1 MPSVSMKKPDISTA
15 IFLLLVCGYVFY
27 EAGSWPRLPDL
38 GDPAWI
44 PRGVATCLLVAALI
58 LLVRAWR
65 GRALML
71 PSRLEGKD
79 RSRVLW
85 VAAITLGYVVGMHY
99 LGFIVSTVP
108 YLTGFGIA
116 LGERRWMRLAFFALV
131 VPAAIYL
138 VFDVTLKVPL
148 PRGLAR

>member
-1 MPSVSMKKPDISTA
+1 MKKADILTGV
-15 IFLLLVCGYVFY
+15 FLLLVCGYVFY

-44 PRGVATCLLVAALI
+44 PRGVAVCLLVAALT
-58 LLVRAWR
+58 LLVRALR

-79 RSRVLW
+79 RDRVLW
-85 VAAITLGYVVGMHY
+85 VAAITLGYVVGVNY
-99 LGFIVSTVP
+99 LGFIASTVP

-116 LGERRWMRLAFFALV
+116 LGERRWSRLAFFALM
-131 VPAAIYL
+131 VPVTIYL
-138 VFDVTLKVPL
+138 VFDAALKVPL
-148 PRGLAR
+148 PRGLLR